1 MLSKRKVYLRFNGK
15 CLSVKLGQTVLGYV
29 MKFQWGCKM
38 LSEYIPML
46 LSKKEKK
53 WSEKVLREKVECNYK
68 LSKVILVL
76 SLVQNVQSRFVGD
89 RSDKKSSTC
98 KTLNCR
104 C

>member
-1 MLSKRKVYLRFNGK
+1 
-15 CLSVKLGQTVLGYV
+15 
-29 MKFQWGCKM
+29 M

-76 SLVQNVQSRFVGD
+76 SLVQNVQSRFLGD
-89 RSDKKSSTC
+89 RSDKKVPLVKPSTVDV
-98 KTLNCR
+98 KFSDL
-104 C
+104 